1 MATDESS
8 IGIREEHWR
17 EGHTRQPEEGSV
29 SPHSKSGE
37 QGEGE

>member
-1 MATDESS
+1 MAPERDGSS

-29 SPHSKSGE
+29 SPNR
-37 QGEGE
+37 